1 MHVSKLINPYDIEP
15 SEYQYTPYHQDN
27 KSLQLPSIS
36 EQKPKENALQKAKST
51 SSVYKGVFQKKGQND
66 IRPPKLP
73 PIKLLD
79 SHPFSDPSDLQ
90 IKPYENFLHTM
101 SIPNKTKR
109 KRKVDKSKKI
119 SWSADM
125 IEILFDLHRKY
136 SLDSK
141 KASRK
146 WKPIANDM
154 QTLFPEYEFTASKC
168 IGAYNNN
175 SRKK

>member
-1 MHVSKLINPYDIEP
+1 MQVSKLINVYDIEP
-15 SEYQYTPYHQDN
+15 SEYQRLLYHKEN
-27 KSLQLPSIS
+27 KSPQLPPIS
-36 EQKPKENALQKAKST
+36 EQKPREDALQKAKST

-73 PIKLLD
+73 PIKFLD

-90 IKPYENFLHTM
+90 IKPYEKFLHTVRFP
-101 SIPNKTKR
+101 SITKR
-109 KRKVDKSKKI
+109 KRKVDQSKKI

-125 IEILFDLHRKY
+125 VEILFELHRKY